1 MRVVIDTNVFV
12 SGLMLPTSVPGRI
25 LTAAIAGGFEI
36 VLCEAMLEE
45 IGAALHYPK
54 VRKRIALSDMEL
66 DRCMQALRF
75 IADVVDPSGATVSV
89 PGDRDDDVILATLVV
104 GKADWLVTGD
114 AALLALADKYPIAT
128 PAEFAARH
136 LP

>member
-25 LTAAIAGGFEI
+25 LAAGFAGGFEI
-36 VLCEAMLEE
+36 VLCEAMLQE
-45 IGAALHYPK
+45 IGTALRYPK
-54 VRKRIALSDMEL
+54 VRKRIALSDEEL
-66 DRCMQALRF
+66 DRYVQALRF
-75 IADVVDPSGATVSV
+75 MADVVEPAGVAVSV
-89 PGDRDDDVILATLVV
+89 PGDRGDDVILATLVV
-104 GKADWLVTGD
+104 AKVDWLVTGD
-114 AALLALADKYPIAT
+114 AALLALANRYPIAN

>member
-12 SGLMLPTSVPGRI
+12 SGLMLPVSVPGRI
-25 LTAAIAGGFEI
+25 LAAAIAGGFEI

-45 IGAALHYPK
+45 VAAALHYPK
-54 VRKRIALSDMEL
+54 VRKRIALSDEEL
-66 DRCMQALRF
+66 DRYVQALRF
-75 IADVVDPSGATVSV
+75 MADVVDPSGAAVSV
-89 PGDRDDDVILATLVV
+89 PGDRDDEVILGTLVF

-114 AALLALADKYPIAT
+114 TALLALADKYPIST
-128 PAEFAARH
+128 PAEFASRH

>member
-25 LTAAIAGGFEI
+25 LAAAIAGGFEI

-54 VRKRIALSDMEL
+54 VRKRIALSDEEL
-66 DRCMQALRF
+66 NRYVQALRF
-75 IADVVDPSGATVSV
+75 LADVVDPSGATVSV
-89 PGDRDDDVILATLVV
+89 PADRDDDVILATLVV

-114 AALLALADKYPIAT
+114 TAMLALADKYPIT
-128 PAEFAARH
+128 KPAEFAARH

>member
-25 LTAAIAGGFEI
+25 LAAAIAGGFEI

-45 IGAALHYPK
+45 IGAALRYPK
-54 VRKRIALSDMEL
+54 VRKRIALSDEEL
-66 DRCMQALRF
+66 DRYVQALRF
-75 IADVVDPSGATVSV
+75 IADVVDPAGATVSV
-89 PGDRDDDVILATLVV
+89 PGDRDDDVILATLLVA
-104 GKADWLVTGD
+104 KADWLVTGD
-114 AALLALADKYPIAT
+114 TALLALANKYPIAT

>member
-12 SGLMLPTSVPGRI
+12 SGLMRPTSVPGRI
-25 LTAAIAGGFEI
+25 LAAAIAGGFEI

-45 IGAALHYPK
+45 IGAALRYPK
-54 VRKRIALSDMEL
+54 VRKRIALSDEEL
-66 DRCMQALRF
+66 DRYVQALRF
-75 IADVVDPSGATVSV
+75 IADVVDPAGATVSV
-89 PGDRDDDVILATLVV
+89 PGDRDDDVILATLLVA
-104 GKADWLVTGD
+104 KADWLVTGD
-114 AALLALADKYPIAT
+114 TALLALADKYPIAT

>member
-25 LTAAIAGGFEI
+25 LAAAIAGGFEI

-45 IGAALHYPK
+45 IGAALRYPK
-54 VRKRIALSDMEL
+54 VRKRIALSDEEL
-66 DRCMQALRF
+66 DRFVQTLRF
-75 IADVVDPSGATVSV
+75 MTDVVEPAGATVSV

-114 AALLALADKYPIAT
+114 AALLALADRYQIAT

>member
-12 SGLMLPTSVPGRI
+12 SGLMRPTSVPGRI
-25 LTAAIAGGFEI
+25 LAAAIAGGFEI

-45 IGAALHYPK
+45 IGAALRYPK
-54 VRKRIALSDMEL
+54 VRKRIALSDEEL
-66 DRCMQALRF
+66 DRYVQALRF
-75 IADVVDPSGATVSV
+75 IADVVDPAGATVSV
-89 PGDRDDDVILATLVV
+89 PGDRDDDVILATLLVP
-104 GKADWLVTGD
+104 KADWLVTGD
-114 AALLALADKYPIAT
+114 TALLALADKYPIAT

>member
-12 SGLMLPTSVPGRI
+12 SGLMLPTSVPVRI
-25 LTAAIAGGFEI
+25 LAAAIAAGFEI

-45 IGAALHYPK
+45 IGAALRYPK
-54 VRKRIALSDMEL
+54 VRKRIALSDEEL
-66 DRCMQALRF
+66 DRYVQALRF
-75 IADVVDPSGATVSV
+75 MADVVDPVGAVVSV
-89 PGDRDDDVILATLVV
+89 PDDRDDEVILATLVAAE
-104 GKADWLVTGD
+104 ADWLVTGD
-114 AALLALADKYPIAT
+114 ATLLALADRYPIAT